1 MAENKNTFVNVD
13 FSKFPELLDDLN
25 EMIAEDGDTDRS
37 KFIRK
42 LIRQE
47 SARRHAQQLP
57 LPLPEQESARRNN
70 RSKSVAA

>member
-13 FSKFPELLDDLN
+13 FSKDLELLKTLDEMVQEDDL
-25 EMIAEDGDTDRS
+25 DRS

-47 SARRHAQQLP
+47 QGRRQQLP
-57 LPLPEQESARRNN
+57 LPFPTTTKKNEKQLDPVTA
-70 RSKSVAA
+70 